1 MHYAMCGAIK
11 GTNRDIAVAFRVMY
25 CYLICRD
32 RRLVKCLHGCQL
44 PCSGRLDR
52 HLPPVMRFII

>member
-11 GTNRDIAVAFRVMY
+11 GTNMDIAVAFRDMY

-32 RRLVKCLHGCQL
+32 RRL
-44 PCSGRLDR
+44 
-52 HLPPVMRFII
+52 